1 MISRWYSSLT
11 GNYSWGM
18 TDLDYDEFVDTVKN
32 NGYEMLALHKDSDY
46 VKKHADWFE
55 HLEVLFEND
64 SVKMVSTDGL

>member
-1 MISRWYSSLT
+1 MKKKVAFCTLGCKVNQYETIAMIEQFI
-11 GNYSWGM
+11 N
-18 TDLDYDEFVDTVKN
+18 K
-32 NGYEMLALHKDSDY
+32 GYEMLALHKDSDY